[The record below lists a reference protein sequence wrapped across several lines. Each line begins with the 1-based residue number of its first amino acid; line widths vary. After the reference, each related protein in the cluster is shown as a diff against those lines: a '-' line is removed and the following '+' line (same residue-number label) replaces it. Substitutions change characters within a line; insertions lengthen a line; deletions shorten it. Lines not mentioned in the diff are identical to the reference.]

1 MAVLDAQFLAR
12 LERLRFKPRRVHIGS
27 LRGERLSK
35 RKGISI
41 EFADF
46 RPYAIGDDTRHLDW
60 KILARLDRPIVKTY
74 RDETELPVYLLLDA
88 SASMQFGNPPKWQLA
103 IHLSA
108 ALGYIALCGGDALF
122 TIALPQSDFRTVPLR
137 GKGMFPNLLRWLKG
151 LSPNG
156 KGLAES
162 LQQFARAD
170 FPKGLAILLTDGLDE
185 NFPDALRQL
194 ASRNHEILLLQV
206 LSDAEMESDLEGDL
220 RLLDCE
226 TDEVVEITATLGVM
240 REYAQRLK
248 AFCQQLEDICR
259 RAGGWYFRTNSNA
272 QVSDIVLRHLRRL
285 GIVGLP

>member
-1 MAVLDAQFLAR
+1 MLDAQLLAR
-12 LERLRFKPRRVHIGS
+12 LERLRFKPRRIHAGT

-103 IHLSA
+103 IQLSA

-162 LQQFARAD
+162 LQQFARVD

-206 LSDAEMESDLEGDL
+206 LSDAEMEPDLEGDL

-272 QVSDIVLRHLRRL
+272 QVSDIVLRHLRRW

>member
-1 MAVLDAQFLAR
+1 MLDAQLLVR
-12 LERLRFKPRRVHIGS
+12 LERLRFKPRRIHTGS

-60 KILARLDRPIVKTY
+60 KILARLDRPILRTY
-74 RDETELPVYLLLDA
+74 RDETELPVYLLLDD

-103 IHLSA
+103 VQLAA
-108 ALGYIALCGGDALF
+108 ALGYIALSGGDAIFAVSLSKPE
-122 TIALPQSDFRTVPLR
+122 IQRSPLR
-137 GKGMFPNLLRWLKG
+137 GKSLFSHLLRLLKS
-151 LSPNG
+151 LQPEG
-156 KGLAES
+156 KGLAEGVS
-162 LQQFARAD
+162 KFSRSNL
-170 FPKGLAILLTDGLDE
+170 PKGLAVLLTDGLDE

-194 ASRNHEILLLQV
+194 VSRSHEILLLQI
-206 LSDAEMESDLEGDL
+206 LSNAELELALEGDL

-226 TDEVVEITATLGVM
+226 TDDIVEITATLSVM

-248 AFCQQLEDICR
+248 EFCQQLEDICLR
-259 RAGGWYFRTNSNA
+259 SGGWYLRTTSNA

-285 GIVGLP
+285 GVIGLP

>member
-1 MAVLDAQFLAR
+1 MLDAQLLAR
-12 LERLRFKPRRVHIGS
+12 LERLRFKPRRIHAGT

-103 IHLSA
+103 IQLSA

-185 NFPDALRQL
+185 NFPAALHQVAYRG
-194 ASRNHEILLLQV
+194 HEILLMQI
-206 LSDAEMESDLEGDL
+206 LSDAELEPALEGDL

-226 TDEVVEITATLGVM
+226 TEDAVEITATLSVI
-240 REYAQRLK
+240 REYQRRLTE
-248 AFCQQLEDICR
+248 FCQQLSDICR
-259 RAGGWYFRTNSNA
+259 RAGGWYLRLTSEA
-272 QVSDIVLRHLRRL
+272 SLHDVLFRHLRRV
-285 GIVGLP
+285 GIVGLT

>member
-1 MAVLDAQFLAR
+1 MLDAQLLVQ
-12 LERLRFKPRRVHIGS
+12 LERLRFKPKRIHTGS

-60 KILARLDRPIVKTY
+60 KILARLDRPILRTY
-74 RDETELPVYLLLDA
+74 RDETELPVYLLLDD

-103 IHLSA
+103 VQLAA
-108 ALGYIALCGGDALF
+108 ALGYIALSGGDAIFAVSLSKPE
-122 TIALPQSDFRTVPLR
+122 IQSSPLR
-137 GKGMFPNLLRWLKG
+137 GKSMFSHLLRLLKS
-151 LSPNG
+151 LQPEG
-156 KGLAES
+156 KGLAEGVS
-162 LQQFARAD
+162 KFSRSNL
-170 FPKGLAILLTDGLDE
+170 PKGLAVLLTDGLDE

-194 ASRNHEILLLQV
+194 ASRSHEILLLQI
-206 LSDAEMESDLEGDL
+206 LSNAELELALEGDL

-226 TDEVVEITATLGVM
+226 TDDIVEITATLSVM

-248 AFCQQLEDICR
+248 EFCQQLEDICLR
-259 RAGGWYFRTNSNA
+259 SGGWYLRTTSNA

-285 GIVGLP
+285 GVIGLP